1 MIRKLFNH
9 ICCGFAVTVAAALA
23 IQILRANACRS
34 LVTDGFAARF
44 ASREAAALAQLGL
57 IGLIGAAFSGA
68 ALVFEIE
75 RWSYL
80 KQGAAHFLI
89 TAAVW
94 VPVAWLCWTPYS
106 GPGLWFTIAG
116 WTLTYSI
123 NWLVQYAIYKRRIR
137 ELNRRISAYRRG
149 VEEHEGN

>member
-1 MIRKLFNH
+1 MVKKLLNH
-9 ICCGFAVTVAAALA
+9 ICCGFTVTTVIALL
-23 IQILRANACRS
+23 IQIVRANAGMGV
-34 LVTDGFAARF
+34 VTDGFAARF

-94 VPVAWLCWTPYS
+94 VPVAWLCWSPYS
-106 GPGLWFTIAG
+106 GPGLWLTIAG
-116 WTLTYSI
+116 WTLTYCI
-123 NWLVQYAIYKRRIR
+123 NWMVQYAIYKRRIC
-137 ELNRRISAYRRG
+137 ELNRRIRAYRRG
-149 VEEHEGN
+149 VDEHEGD